1 MFFSFLNI
9 GFSFATF
16 KAFVK
21 NPQKIDSAETGF
33 AKMSAPSFK
42 NLPQSLSTQ
51 ALEILMSFM
60 IFKTFLSIVTT
71 KQKTVSIVKLE

>member
-1 MFFSFLNI
+1 MNI

-21 NPQKIDSAETGF
+21 NPQKIDRLQSAETDF
-33 AKMSAPSFK
+33 VKMSAPSFK
-42 NLPQSLSTQ
+42 NIPQSLSTQ
-51 ALEILMSFM
+51 ALELLISFM

-71 KQKTVSIVKLE
+71 KQKTVAIVKLE